1 MAHADRVVEWKKNAA
16 AHQGTTLTL
25 AKFIAELKRE
35 DIPESTR
42 SVAVKALI
50 DGIGCGLYG
59 LLTPWAQ
66 LIHQFALEQGGR
78 EESSLWAAGG
88 QKVSAMNA
96 ALAAGTAVHSFE
108 VDDHCRAKTHPG
120 APIIPAALALG
131 EPEGISGA
139 KLLTAITA
147 GYETM
152 IRICLAANPGV
163 VRMRGWHSTGT
174 GGTFG
179 AAAAASVILGLD
191 AETTA
196 SALGLAGTQSA
207 GLYAFSADGAM
218 SKRLHPGRAA
228 ESGIMA
234 ALLAARGFHGPRYV
248 LEAQDGGF
256 LGAFSDEAHIEE
268 VTDGLGSEWRTD
280 GVCFKPYA
288 CCGSNHSAIDATL
301 AIMAEQKL
309 EPRDVDHVVTGVSRI
324 VETQTGYVYR
334 PTTVL
339 NAQMSQRYNIAVA
352 MLDRQAYLEQFT
364 EERIKEREVCELA
377 SRVKVEIDPEMEAV
391 YPKLYAG
398 KVTVATR
405 DGQRFTKRV
414 DYSKGMPENPMDK
427 TDIGRKFLSLA
438 GAAVRRDRAAALL
451 AEIHRTVEA
460 QTIVP
465 LVQALGRCR
474 LSQHG

>member
-1 MAHADRVVEWKKNAA
+1 MTFADSVVKSKKTAA
-16 AHQGTTLTL
+16 AHQGTTLAL
-25 AKFIAELKRE
+25 AKFIAGLKSE
-35 DIPESTR
+35 DIPVSTR
-42 SVAVKALI
+42 SVVVKALI

-59 LLTPWAQ
+59 LLTPWAKI
-66 LIHQFALEQGGR
+66 IHELALEQGGPQ
-78 EESSLWAAGG
+78 ESSLWAAGG
-88 QKVSAMNA
+88 RKVSAMNA
-96 ALAAGTAVHSFE
+96 ALAAGTAIHSFE

-120 APIIPAALALG
+120 APVISAAVALG
-131 EPEGISGA
+131 EREGISGA

-234 ALLAARGFHGPRYV
+234 ALLAARGFHGPRFV
-248 LEAQDGGF
+248 LEAEDGGF
-256 LGAFSDEAHIEE
+256 FGAFSDETCITE
-268 VTDGLGSEWRTD
+268 VTAGLGREWRTD
-280 GVCFKPYA
+280 DVCFKPYA
-288 CCGSNHSAIDATL
+288 CCGSNHSSIDATL
-301 AIMAEQKL
+301 SIMAEQKL
-309 EPRDVDHVVTGVSRI
+309 KPGDVDHVVTGVSRI
-324 VETQTGYVYR
+324 VETQTGFVYR

-352 MLDRQAYLEQFT
+352 MLDKQAYLEQFT

-377 SRVKVEIDPEMEAV
+377 SRIKVEVDPEMDAV

-398 KVTVATR
+398 KVTVVMKG
-405 DGQRFTKRV
+405 GQRITKRV

-427 TDIGRKFLSLA
+427 EDIERKFLSLA
-438 GAAVRRDRAAALL
+438 GAAVGREQAESLL
-451 AEIHRTVEA
+451 AEVNRVIDSE
-460 QTIVP
+460 TIAP
-465 LVQALGRCR
+465 LAQALGGCR
-474 LSQHG
+474 LSGHM